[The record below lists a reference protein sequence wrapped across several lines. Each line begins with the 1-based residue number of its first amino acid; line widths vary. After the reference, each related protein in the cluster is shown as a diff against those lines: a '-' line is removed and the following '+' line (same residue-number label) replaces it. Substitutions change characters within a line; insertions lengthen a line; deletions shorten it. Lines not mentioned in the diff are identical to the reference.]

1 MDHSTFVH
9 PVLGELTYEA
19 ALQGYAGSI
28 ELSDMPLKINLVGD
42 ALEAEILG
50 DRLLAFL
57 ESESFE
63 DAFIAGLEALL
74 TLKNRDWLSE
84 GEAEYTLEEFFDFVS
99 LDAIVMHSDKIELYT
114 DDLELLWRNRAI
126 LSFDYDYQ
134 LINVHIEEH
143 ISF

>member
-42 ALEAEILG
+42 ALEAKVLG

-57 ESESFE
+57 EGEAFE

-126 LSFDYDYQ
+126 LRFDNAYQ
-134 LINVHIEEH
+134 LLNVHIEEN

>member
-42 ALEAEILG
+42 ALEAKVLG

-57 ESESFE
+57 ESEAFE

-126 LSFDYDYQ
+126 LRFDNAYQ
-134 LINVHIEEH
+134 LLNVHIEEH

>member
-9 PVLGELTYEA
+9 PVFGELTYEA

-42 ALEAEILG
+42 ALEAKVLG

-57 ESESFE
+57 ESEAFE